1 MSQNLQR
8 LAFFNEHILH
18 ELSNSKTSLN
28 FKMLLVVAQAS
39 IIMMHYIQK
48 SICD

>member
-1 MSQNLQR
+1 MSQNLQK
-8 LAFFNEHILH
+8 HILH
-18 ELSNSKTSLN
+18 ELSNSKTFLN